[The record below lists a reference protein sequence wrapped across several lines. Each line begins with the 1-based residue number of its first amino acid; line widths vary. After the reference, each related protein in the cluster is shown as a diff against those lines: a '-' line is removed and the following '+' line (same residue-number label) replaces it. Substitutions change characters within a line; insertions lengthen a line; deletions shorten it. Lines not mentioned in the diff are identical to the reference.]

1 VNAAATRQRARDLT
15 ALPLVA
21 LELLTVLRLRPARLV
36 EPRLFGRA
44 QAFFPAVGL
53 LLGGAATVADSVAHP
68 ALGAGVSGWLV
79 VALLL
84 LLTGGLH
91 ADGLADS
98 FDGLFLAGGPERR
111 LEVMRDARIGAF
123 GAAGL
128 FVTLGLKAAAIAA
141 LPPAHRAAALVLGPC
156 LSRWAAVVAMAAFP
170 YARPAGLGEAFHAA
184 AWPWAAPFAGV
195 TALAAAAALLGP
207 IGAGAAV
214 MAGALGLALG
224 SWVSSRLGGLSGD
237 SYGAVIELVEVAVV
251 LAAVAVW

>member
-1 VNAAATRQRARDLT
+1 VNEAAARQRTRDMV

-36 EPRLFGRA
+36 GPRLFGRA

-53 LLGGAATVADSVAHP
+53 LLGCCAAGADALARP
-68 ALGAGVSGWLV
+68 ALGGGASGWLT

-111 LEVMRDARIGAF
+111 LDVMRDARIGAF

-128 FVTLGLKAAAIAA
+128 FVTLGLEAAARAA
-141 LPPAHRAAALVLGPC
+141 LPLSHRAEALILAPC
-156 LSRWAAVVAMAAFP
+156 LSRWAAVAAIAAFP
-170 YARPAGLGEAFHAA
+170 YARPAGLGEAFHDG

-195 TALAAAAALLGP
+195 VALVAAAAFLGP
-207 IGAGAAV
+207 AGAGAWLV
-214 MAGALGLALG
+214 AGGQGLALG
-224 SWVSSRLGGLSGD
+224 AFVRSRLGGLTGD
-237 SYGAVIELVEVAVV
+237 SYGAIIALVEAVM
-251 LAAVAVW
+251 LLTAVAVY